1 MSKTSRRTFLGM
13 LASNALGLGFGLPAW
28 AQNFPSKTIQ
38 IVVPF
43 PAGGATDA
51 VARLLAERM
60 AARLKQTVIV
70 DNKAG
75 AAGILGTDTVAK
87 APPDGHTVSVSLS
100 TNLLINQ
107 FLFKKLPYNPQR
119 DLALV
124 SQIALAPI
132 VLLVH
137 PNVPAATGP
146 ELLKFIAANKGK
158 LSYGSWGI
166 GSAGHL
172 SGAFLSQ
179 TQNADMSHVAY
190 KGEAPMVQDLIG
202 GQIHMAFASALQAKP
217 FVDAGKLKAIG
228 ITGEQRLSVLPN
240 VPTLVEQ
247 GLADDVF
254 RITGWVAMAAPGA
267 TPKAVVQRLADEVRA
282 ICEQPEIRA
291 KITALGFTAV
301 ARGPEEFAAAYRK
314 DLPVW
319 ERLVK
324 VTGATLD

>member
-1 MSKTSRRTFLGM
+1 M
-13 LASNALGLGFGLPAW
+13 LASGALGFGLPAR
-28 AQNFPSKTIQ
+28 AQSFPSKTIQ

-43 PAGGATDA
+43 PAGGATDT
-51 VARLLAERM
+51 VARLLAEKM
-60 AARLKQTVIV
+60 ATRLGQSVIV
-70 DNKAG
+70 DNKGG

-87 APPDGHTVSVSLS
+87 APPDGHTLSVSLS

-137 PNVPAATGP
+137 PSVPAGTGP
-146 ELLKFIAANKGK
+146 ELLKYIAANKGK

-172 SGAFLSQ
+172 SLAFMSQ
-179 TQNADMSHVAY
+179 SQDAGMSHVPY
-190 KGEAPMVQDLIG
+190 KGEAPMMQDLIG
-202 GQIHMAFASALQAKP
+202 GQIQMAFASAQQAKP
-217 FVDAGKLKAIG
+217 FVDAGKLKVIG
-228 ITGEQRLSVLPN
+228 VTGEQRMSVLPN
-240 VPTLVEQ
+240 VPTLLEQ
-247 GLADDVF
+247 GLTDDVY
-254 RITGWVAMAAPGA
+254 RVTGWVAMAAPAA

-282 ICEQPEIRA
+282 ACEQPDVRA
-291 KITALGFTAV
+291 KIASFGFTAV